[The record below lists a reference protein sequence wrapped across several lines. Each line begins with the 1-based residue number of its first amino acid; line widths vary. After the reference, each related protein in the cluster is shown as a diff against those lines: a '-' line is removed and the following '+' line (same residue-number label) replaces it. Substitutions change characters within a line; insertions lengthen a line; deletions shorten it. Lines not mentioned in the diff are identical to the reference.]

1 MAVRAIARRRVA
13 MGLAGMLM
21 AAGAVAVAGCGSD
34 GGRGG
39 AAATGGPV
47 VAAPDPAT
55 GIDAM
60 VASGRT
66 DAAIGGT
73 ITYLQR
79 IALPKD
85 AVVVVSLL
93 DLSRSPAAARIAE
106 NRFPAQGQVPIR
118 FELPYDSTR
127 VDTGHSYGVQAQIL
141 VDGAL
146 WFVNDRPA
154 PVLTRGNPTTVQIT
168 LRPAPA
174 QG

>member
-1 MAVRAIARRRVA
+1 MT
-13 MGLAGMLM
+13 LM
-21 AAGAVAVAGCGSD
+21 AAMAVAACGTDS
-34 GGRGG
+34 GRGMPT
-39 AAATGGPV
+39 ATGRPV
-47 VAAPDPAT
+47 VAAADPAA
-55 GIDAM
+55 GADAM

-73 ITYLQR
+73 ITYLPR

-93 DLSRSPAAARIAE
+93 DLSRSPAATARIAE

-127 VDTGHSYGVQAQIL
+127 IDTGQSYGVQAQIL

-154 PVLTRGNPTTVQIT
+154 PVLTRGNPTTLQIT